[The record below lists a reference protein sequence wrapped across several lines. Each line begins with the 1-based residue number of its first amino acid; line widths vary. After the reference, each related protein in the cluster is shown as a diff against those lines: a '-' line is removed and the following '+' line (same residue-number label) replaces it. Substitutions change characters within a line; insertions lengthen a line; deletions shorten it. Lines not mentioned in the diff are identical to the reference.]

1 MSLDNPTPANRS
13 TDRAVASSNVFV
25 WCIVSE
31 GGKCGGLAT
40 SAFGHGRPHT
50 IRRSRIA
57 KNPAVYSDRENSPTL
72 SPRLLF
78 TAGAAPILLR
88 THNTLIT
95 SSALKSRPIAVLAR

>member
-1 MSLDNPTPANRS
+1 VSLDNPTPANRS
-13 TDRAVASSNVFV
+13 TDRAVASFNVFV
-25 WCIVSE
+25 WCIVSK

-72 SPRLLF
+72 LF
-78 TAGAAPILLR
+78 TAGVAPILLR
-88 THNTLIT
+88 THNTLTT
-95 SSALKSRPIAVLAR
+95 SSAFKSRPIAVLAK